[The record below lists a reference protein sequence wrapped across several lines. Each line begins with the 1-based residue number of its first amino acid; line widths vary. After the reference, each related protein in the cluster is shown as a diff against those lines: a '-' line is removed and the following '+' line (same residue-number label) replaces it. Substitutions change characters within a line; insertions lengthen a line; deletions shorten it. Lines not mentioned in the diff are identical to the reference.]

1 MVLLMGFNSRL
12 PHSREDPRVLP
23 RIAEYLW
30 VSEETRAGIDA
41 NSCVGLSSD
50 NFGSVGKL

>member
-1 MVLLMGFNSRL
+1 MGFNSRL

-30 VSEETRAGIDA
+30 VSEEAKAGIDA